1 MKKIFLFSTMLGF
14 AFSYSQMAVQKLD
27 GTPIKDG
34 DVYTYNKYGID
45 GVNEDGI
52 LKFTVGNSSTSQSI
66 TVKVLCESVVNSD
79 GDDFQFCFGGN
90 CMPFVIAGQNYPPNG
105 YVIGP
110 QSTSGDSDHF
120 WNLKD
125 GDQPMSYTFKFFM
138 TDPLGNEVGSPVRV
152 TYKYDKTMAVNESSL
167 SKSGIQLKSTVV
179 TDNLEIIS
187 LKNANIS
194 LFDMNGKQVLN
205 KEIKSG
211 TTSASLNNLNA
222 GVYILNAVTAEGKIS
237 NVKIIKK

>member
-1 MKKIFLFSTMLGF
+1 MLSF

-90 CMPFVIAGQNYPPNG
+90 CMPFVIAGQNYPPSG

-152 TYKYDKTMAVNESSL
+152 TYKYDKAMAVNESSL
-167 SKSGIQLKSTVV
+167 SKSGVQLKSTVV

-211 TTSASLNNLNA
+211 TTSTSVNSLNA
-222 GVYILNAVTAEGKIS
+222 GVYILNVVTAEGKIS
-237 NVKIIKK
+237 NIKIIKK